1 MAAKQVFLPFS
12 LILALAFIP
21 PLLFSAEAAAVPFER
36 LNSLRVVKKVN
47 KNGPF
52 LGLITVY
59 APEDE
64 AFFKT
69 GVFRPDPRH
78 PFVDLSGRRFRIGK
92 VEGKKVIYVKCGV
105 GLVNAAAAT
114 QQMLDLFDIKGI
126 IHFGISGNANS
137 SMRIGDVTIPYQF
150 AQTGLW
156 DWLKPNA
163 TMEPNDFAQFNFK
176 SYNDPKGGENQLGK
190 VGYSTE
196 QFYSVSGE
204 VNVPQ
209 RPIWFDITKN
219 WLHVASHLQQGMK
232 LEQCA
237 NSTLCL
243 PYKPKLVVG
252 LKGATSNFFIDN
264 AAYTQFLFK
273 TFGVTSLDME
283 SSAVVMICLSSG
295 YPVIAIRG
303 LSDLAGTQEGDNTIR
318 LFGSLAALNTAKVV
332 ISFIKSLPGKYVSG
346 F

>member
-1 MAAKQVFLPFS
+1 MAAKQVVLLIT
-12 LILALAFIP
+12 LILALGFIP
-21 PLLFSAEAAAVPFER
+21 LLVFSAQAIPFER
-36 LNSLRVVKKVN
+36 FESLRVVKKIN

-59 APEDE
+59 APEEE

-69 GVFRPDPRH
+69 GIFRPDPRH

-137 SMRIGDVTIPYQF
+137 SMQIGDVTIPGQL

-163 TMEPNDFAQFNFK
+163 TMEPNDFAQFDFK

-196 QFYSVSGE
+196 QFYSAAGE

-209 RPIWFDITKN
+209 RPVWFNITNN
-219 WLHVASHLQQGMK
+219 WLHVASHLQGVK
-232 LEQCA
+232 LDQCA

-243 PYKPKLVVG
+243 PEKPKLVVG

-283 SSAVVMICLSSG
+283 SSAVVMTCLSNG

-303 LSDLAGTQEGDNTIR
+303 LSDLAGTQKGDNTIR

-332 ISFIKSLPGKYVSG
+332 IGFVKSLPINHVSQL
-346 F
+346 

>member
-1 MAAKQVFLPFS
+1 MAAKQVVFPFS
-12 LILALAFIP
+12 LIFALAFIP
-21 PLLFSAEAAAVPFER
+21 LLVFSAQAVPLER
-36 LNSLRVVKKVN
+36 LNSLKVIKSVN

-52 LGLITVY
+52 LGLVTVY
-59 APEDE
+59 APEEE
-64 AFFKT
+64 AFFST

-78 PFVDLSGRRFRIGK
+78 PFVDLSGRRFQIGK
-92 VEGKKVIYVKCGV
+92 VAGKKVIYVKCGV

-114 QQMLDLFDIKGI
+114 QQMLDLFDIKGV

-137 SMRIGDVTIPYQF
+137 SMHIGDVTIPYQV

-163 TMEPNDFAQFNFK
+163 TLEPNDFAQFDFK
-176 SYNDPKGGENQLGK
+176 NYNVPKGGDNKLGR

-196 QFYSVSGE
+196 QFYSTSGE

-209 RPIWFDITKN
+209 RPVWFNITKN
-219 WLHVASHLQQGMK
+219 WLHVASHLQGMK

-243 PYKPKLVVG
+243 PQKPKLVVG

-264 AAYTQFLFK
+264 AAYTDFLFK

-283 SSAVVMICLSSG
+283 SSAVVMTCLSNG
-295 YPVIAIRG
+295 YPVIVIRG
-303 LSDLAGTQEGDNTIR
+303 VSDLAGTQEGDNTIR
-318 LFGSLAALNTAKVV
+318 LFGPLAALNTAKVV
-332 ISFIKSLPGKYVSG
+332 IRFVKSLPGNYISK